1 MTYERTDF
9 EDEAI
14 EEWLR
19 EHFRKEYRHEPSQL
33 SDGEVDTVREF
44 VALASDT
51 FSGSKGTLGLALD
64 FVVIAEELS
73 QDDDWL
79 TGFERALSRNDLFDR
94 YDRASV
100 ESTLT
105 LEFEGEKYPIRPV
118 QDELID
124 FFRETLERT
133 NFPSS
138 PGHHTGEWER
148 YDDMLEY
155 AFQLSRT
162 GRFEAAQRLFD
173 IGLERLE
180 KQTRKRRDPAFREP
194 FRDILLDYPR
204 SHEGEN
210 GGLAY
215 QAMSYGYVKANWPHL
230 SLSAAKVRVGSSRQN
245 RDGDIDGYLGPDL
258 MISVEVKDRDITQQ
272 DVESE
277 LGTMMSVADEST
289 ATAIAICR
297 SVSEPAREQL
307 EDGGVHVLDDDDL
320 EEELE
325 TWDYHKQDRAVQGM
339 IHYIAHVEEDPSAVQ
354 RLLEFLEDADPENTA
369 LAHLED

>member
-33 SDGEVDTVREF
+33 SDGEVDTVRKF